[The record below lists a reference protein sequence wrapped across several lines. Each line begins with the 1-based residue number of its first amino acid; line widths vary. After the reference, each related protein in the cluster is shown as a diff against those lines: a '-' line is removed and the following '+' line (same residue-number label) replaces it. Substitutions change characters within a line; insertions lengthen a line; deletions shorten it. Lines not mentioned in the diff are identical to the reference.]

1 MDGLIG
7 YKDYNPTKFS

>member
-7 YKDYNPTKFS
+7 YKDYNPTKFA